1 MDVGSE
7 ELFGNKS
14 DAINFEPNSKTEFS
28 KKGKTFYSEK
38 GNNV

>member
-7 ELFGNKS
+7 KLFGNKS
-14 DAINFEPNSKTEFS
+14 DAINSEPNSKTEVG
-28 KKGKTFYSEK
+28 KKGKTLYSKK